1 MYVCHL
7 NVKSELFFTMQIPE
21 IRSRLSLSKVLAHY
35 NWKPDARGRM
45 RCPFHD
51 DKSPSLQTYPET
63 GTVYCFAGSCPTHG
77 RSLDVIDIIKEKE
90 NCTKHEAILKAKQL
104 AGSEPKPLSKS
115 TNTNRSLADEAARA
129 AVLAKVWTTMKSGL
143 ALSTVAK
150 GYLEKRGLD
159 YKLVHK
165 AGAGVGYNSGQLHY
179 RTKSDPAT
187 GGMGK
192 SARAALIES
201 CLKYGLLS
209 DSGKKSRTGE
219 PAYTTFAKGAVVFA
233 LKTQGGKIG
242 GLYFRSVN
250 DKGGR
255 HFYLRDRKGLWPR
268 WPELKTKRLLVCE
281 SIIDAASVLQDER
294 IQKAWSVLAL
304 YGTNGW
310 TAEHT
315 EALDRLDELEEI
327 CLLLDGDAAGK
338 RATDTYAKKVRAL
351 WPSVQVT
358 SVELPGDEDANGVL
372 VKSGAEVLAQAI
384 IDRCEV
390 VFSSTDPS
398 TPTSFRM
405 TGQLKSDATNPSGMN
420 TITLKV
426 DLYEYREVEKACRLA
441 AEKLGLDERAVAADL
456 ERLARELEGYA
467 HRKRKGGASEQ
478 RKVEI
483 PADVKEKCLSFLRQ
497 PNLIKVIGERIGRA
511 GIVGEEA
518 NRVLLFVVAS
528 SYKMPDTLHALI
540 QGSSGSG
547 KTRLLDVVA
556 RCMPPEDLR
565 ISWCV
570 LKTWTDCEKRHN

>member
-1 MYVCHL
+1 
-7 NVKSELFFTMQIPE
+7 MQIPE
-21 IRSRLSLSKVLAHY
+21 IRSRLPLSKVLTHY
-35 NWKPDARGRM
+35 GWKPDSRGRM

-63 GTVYCFAGSCPTHG
+63 GTVYCFAGGCPTHG

-90 NCTKHEAILKAKQL
+90 GCTKHEAILKAKQL
-104 AGSEPKPLSKS
+104 AGAEPKALPKP
-115 TNTNRSLADEAARA
+115 TTTTNRTLADEAARA
-129 AVLAKVWTTMKSGL
+129 AVLSKVWSTMKSGL

-159 YKLVHK
+159 YKVLDK
-165 AGAGVGYNSGQLHY
+165 AGAGVGYNSGQMHY

-187 GGMGK
+187 GGTGE

-219 PAYTTFAKGAVVFA
+219 PAYTTFAKGSVVFA
-233 LKTQGGKIG
+233 LKTGPSTSSGNQLG

-250 DKGGR
+250 DQGGR

-268 WPELKTKRLLVCE
+268 WPESKTKRVLLCE

-294 IQKAWSVLAL
+294 IQKEWSVLAL

-315 EALDRLDELEEI
+315 EAINRLDELEEI

-338 RATDTYAKKVRAL
+338 RATDTYAKKVREL
-351 WPSVQVT
+351 WPTVQVT
-358 SVELPGDEDANGVL
+358 SVELPVDEDVNGVL
-372 VKSGAEVLAQAI
+372 VKSGAEVLVQAI
-384 IDRCEV
+384 TDRCEV
-390 VFSSTDPS
+390 VPSTTFRTGFTSTDPS
-398 TPTSFRM
+398 TTQASFRMPSTPASFRM
-405 TGQLKSDATNPSGMN
+405 TEVEERQLKSDATNPSGMN

-483 PADVKEKCLSFLRQ
+483 PADVREKCLTFLRQ

-528 SYKMPDTLHALI
+528 SYKMPDTLHA
-540 QGSSGSG
+540 
-547 KTRLLDVVA
+547 A
-556 RCMPPEDLR
+556 
-565 ISWCV
+565 
-570 LKTWTDCEKRHN
+570 